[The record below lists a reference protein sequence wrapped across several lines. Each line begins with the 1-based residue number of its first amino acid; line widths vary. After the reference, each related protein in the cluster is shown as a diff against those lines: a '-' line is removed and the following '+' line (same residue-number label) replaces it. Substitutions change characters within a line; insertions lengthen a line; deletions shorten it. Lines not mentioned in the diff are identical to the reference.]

1 MTSEDDADS
10 FLRALAAAPPVR
22 PPERRVTA
30 MLIRFGDAAPLA
42 DQIESVRT
50 LVTRHEGNVADQDG
64 TTLTTVWPDAVRAA
78 GAALELRESLP
89 ETRIALGSADARPQA
104 IEHAAACLAHAD
116 SRIVVDTATAELLES
131 QFELE
136 RAGDRILLVEPL
148 ASGTPAR
155 VSRVIG
161 NYKIVRLLGTGGM
174 GVVYLAEHVSLG
186 RKAVI
191 KFVQDR
197 LSKDREYSTRF
208 FTEAKTAAS
217 IRHPGIVDVFD
228 YGTDDSGRGYIVMEL
243 LEGESL
249 RTRLRRDKPLAQD
262 VAVALAI
269 QIANAVEAAHTA
281 GVIHRDLKPD
291 NIFLVPDTEAPH
303 KVRAKVLDF
312 GLAKVATAPAT
323 GVTQTGNFIG
333 TPLYMS
339 PEQCRSKAEIDQ
351 RTDVY
356 SLGCILYEM
365 VCGRPPFVDRTVGDL
380 IIAHSTTP
388 PPAPR
393 SLQPAIA
400 PALERI
406 ILRALAKQPDERYP
420 TMGDFA
426 SALGELATA
435 SLVGSLAATTT
446 RGVDIAHAATPVDRA
461 RPPGRFPRRWHA
473 IGALAV
479 SALATGA
486 IVLFASADRDGAR
499 SAQPATARPAIAVIK
514 LENRDH
520 AQELAWLST
529 ALAEIVASDLAAG
542 DHLEVIPAADV
553 ARMQVELGLRD
564 TANIP
569 RDRLAAVRSALG
581 ADYVLVGSFSTRGDK
596 LHIEMRLLDTAAGT
610 VATPPPQ
617 EGREADLADL
627 GARVANAVKRE
638 LGVAIDEVAPM
649 PSVLPSNPAAAKLYS
664 DGVDKLRYLELI
676 QARDLLTRAA
686 SVAPDDPLIH
696 SALVTVWRELGYDGN
711 ARTAAKLAYDYRASL
726 PQENQ
731 LVIEAQYRETTG
743 QWEQAIALY
752 RTLFELKRSRL
763 DYGLALAAAQTRAGD
778 VKSAYATIDRLRALP
793 EPLGSDPRVELADAA
808 AAEAADDMERVRVS
822 AEKAAK
828 IAKQRG
834 ARLLYAKALFR
845 QGWAV
850 WTLGRD
856 ADADRIYAE
865 AHQLFQELD
874 DRAGV
879 ARTLN
884 NIALAHHRRH
894 RDGEAKRAFTEA
906 LALATEIGDTQAQAW
921 VLNNWAYV
929 LADAGELPKALELNQ
944 QKLNLGAQ
952 RGVSPSSL
960 AAAHVNISEILRW
973 RGDLSGARDHCQT
986 ALDLLRGLDAR
997 RFAAHAAYQCG
1008 AILHAEDDLDGAKKR
1023 LDQATV
1029 WASDVLTPAEA
1040 AEIRIEMAR
1049 VELDAGRAAN
1059 AAALARTA
1067 AADLRAGHEGSQQ
1080 VCAIAV
1086 HASALLA
1093 SSQLA
1098 AAAKEIALTAS
1109 LPAEGVSFACRLEAE
1124 IAAARI
1130 AASLDPKHVAE
1141 AVAKL
1146 ESVRERAASA
1156 TFVQL
1161 DLHAR
1166 LAIARLK
1173 DSAGRALARTLER
1186 DARALGF
1193 KLVERKATEAM

>member
-42 DQIESVRT
+42 DQIESART
-50 LVTRHEGNVADQDG
+50 LVTRHDGNVADQDG

-89 ETRIALGSADARPQA
+89 ETRIALGSADARQQA
-104 IEHAAACLAHAD
+104 IENAAAGLAHAD
-116 SRIVVDTATAELLES
+116 SRVVVDAATADLLES
-131 QFELE
+131 RFELE
-136 RAGDRILLVEPL
+136 RTGDRIVLVEPL

-228 YGTDDSGRGYIVMEL
+228 YGTDENGRGYIVMEL

-269 QIANAVEAAHTA
+269 QIANAVEAAHAA

-291 NIFLVPDTEAPH
+291 NIFLVPDPEAPH
-303 KVRAKVLDF
+303 KIRAKVLDF
-312 GLAKVATAPAT
+312 GLAKVTAAPAT

-351 RTDVY
+351 RTDIY

-365 VCGRPPFVDRTVGDL
+365 VCARPPFVDQTVGDL

-393 SLQPAIA
+393 SLQPALA

-420 TMGDFA
+420 TMGEFA
-426 SALGELATA
+426 GALGDLATA
-435 SLVGSLAATTT
+435 SLVGQLATTQ
-446 RGVDIAHAATPVDRA
+446 GHDIAHAATPVDRA
-461 RPPGRFPRRWHA
+461 RPPRRFPLRRLA
-473 IGALAV
+473 IAVLAV
-479 SALATGA
+479 SALATAA
-486 IVLFASADRDGAR
+486 IVLFASTSRDAAR
-499 SAQPATARPAIAVIK
+499 TTQPASARRAIAVIK
-514 LENRDH
+514 LENKDQT
-520 AQELAWLST
+520 QELAWLST
-529 ALAEIVASDLAAG
+529 ALAEIVASDLTVG

-553 ARMQVELGLRD
+553 ARMQVDLGLRD
-564 TANIP
+564 IADIP
-569 RDRLAAVRSALG
+569 SDRLAAVRSALG
-581 ADYVLVGSFSTRGDK
+581 ADYVLLGSFSTRGDK
-596 LHIEMRLLDTAAGT
+596 LHIEMRLLDTTAGT
-610 VATPPPQ
+610 VTTPPPQ
-617 EGREADLADL
+617 DGREADLADL

-638 LGVAIDEVAPM
+638 LGVAIDEVAPI
-649 PSVLPSNPAAAKLYS
+649 PNVLPSDPTAAKLYS

-686 SVAPDDPLIH
+686 SVAPEDPLIH

-731 LVIEAQYRETTG
+731 LVIEAQFRETTG

-778 VKSAYATIDRLRALP
+778 VKSAYATIERLHKLP
-793 EPLGSDPRVELADAA
+793 EPLGSDPRIELADAA

-822 AEKAAK
+822 AGKAAK
-828 IAKQRG
+828 VAKQRG

-856 ADADRIYAE
+856 ADAERIYAE
-865 AHQLFQELD
+865 AQQLFLELG

-894 RDGEAKRAFTEA
+894 RDSEAKRAFTEA

-944 QKLNLGAQ
+944 QKLDLGAQ

-973 RGDLSGARDHCQT
+973 RGDLAAARDHCQT
-986 ALDLLRGLDAR
+986 ALDLMRGLDTR

-1029 WASDVLTPAEA
+1029 WASNVLTPAEA

-1059 AAALARTA
+1059 ATALARTA
-1067 AADLRAGHEGSQQ
+1067 AADLRAGHEGSQH

-1098 AAAKEIALTAS
+1098 EAAKEIALTAS
-1109 LPAEGVSFACRLEAE
+1109 LPGEGVSFACRLEAE

-1130 AASLDPKHVAE
+1130 TAATDPKRVAE

-1146 ESVRERAASA
+1146 ESVRERAAKA

-1161 DLHAR
+1161 DLYAR
-1166 LAIARLK
+1166 LAIAELK
-1173 DSAGRALARTLER
+1173 GSGGRALARE
-1186 DARALGF
+1186 ARALGF
-1193 KLVERKATEAM
+1193 KLVERKAGSTP